1 MTSVGV
7 MPRLCLFDCGRAAR
21 DGRPATSACPN
32 YIARW
37 SLGTPSEARAADWL
51 IISFSTATAAS
62 DLRPPTTP

>member
-7 MPRLCLFDCGRAAR
+7 MPRLCLIAGALPEM
-21 DGRPATSACPN
+21 DGPPLLLALT
-32 YIARW
+32 IARW